1 MPKIKSHSGCKKRF
15 RKNAAGKVKRAAA
28 GRRHHAW
35 ARSANGTLSLRGIKY
50 ISKAD
55 IAKLKVLMPN

>member
-1 MPKIKSHSGCKKRF
+1 MPKMKSHSGCKKRF
-15 RKNAAGKVKRAAA
+15 RKNAAGKIKRAAG

-35 ARSANGTLSLRGIKY
+35 ARSAKQTLSLRGIKY

-55 IAKLKVLMPN
+55 VARLKVLLP